1 MPTIGERVLKAWN
14 AFRNKDPTPVRQQD
28 IFAYSSAGSLR
39 PDRRRPTVG
48 SERSIIA
55 PLLNRIAVDAAA
67 VDIRHVKLDEY
78 QRYQEDVNDELNDI
92 LTLEAN
98 LDQSARDFKQD
109 IYASLL
115 DEGYI
120 AVCPIIADINPDTL
134 SVNKVQSARVGRITA
149 WYPKA
154 IDVELYNEDTGKR
167 ETIRFAKKLCV
178 ILQNPFYE
186 IMNAPNSLMMRLR
199 RKLALLDQI
208 DDKTASGKLDMIIQ
222 LPYATRHETQKA
234 RAEERRHDL
243 EVQLA
248 GSRYGIGYI
257 DASEKVIQLGRPLD
271 NNLQAQIDSLTKQLH
286 DQLGVSPEIL
296 NGAANEMTKLNY
308 NNNII
313 EPIVTTLTD
322 GITRKWL
329 TKTART
335 KGHAIL
341 SFHNPFRLVPVG
353 DVAELGDKLIRN
365 EILTPNEM
373 RGILGFKP
381 SDQEGADSLRNP
393 NMPTEMDGMQLPES
407 EVPEEGYVDETANP
421 EVPEETVEA
430 APAEESGE
438 LPENATIDDVIA
450 TMTEQQKAVM
460 NYLIDRAAEDR
471 TEVEE

>member
-1 MPTIGERVLKAWN
+1 MPTLSERIQKAWN
-14 AFRNKDPTPVRQQD
+14 AFRNRDPTPVKQQN
-28 IFAYSSAGSLR
+28 IFTYGSSGSLR
-39 PDRRRPTVG
+39 PDRRRFTIG
-48 SERSIIA
+48 TERSIIA
-55 PLLNRIAVDAAA
+55 PILNRIAVDAAA
-67 VDIRHVKLDEY
+67 VDIRHVQLDKY
-78 QRYQEDVNDELNDI
+78 KRYESDIEDELNDI

-109 IYASLL
+109 VYASLL

-120 AVCPIIADINPDTL
+120 AVCPIVADVNLDTL
-134 SVNKVQSARVGRITA
+134 SVNKVQSARVGRIVT
-149 WYPKA
+149 WYPKE

-167 ETIRFAKKLCV
+167 ETIRMAKKLCV

-222 LPYATRHETQKA
+222 LPYATRHETQKE
-234 RAEERRHDL
+234 RAEQRRHDL

-257 DASEKVIQLGRPLD
+257 DSSEKVIQLGRSLD
-271 NNLQAQIDSLTKQLH
+271 NNLQSQIDSLTKQLH

-296 NGAANEMTKLNY
+296 NGNANEMSKLNY

-313 EPIVTTLTD
+313 EPIVATLTD

-329 TKTART
+329 TKTARSR
-335 KGHAIL
+335 GHAIMA
-341 SFHNPFRLVPVG
+341 FHNPFRLVPVG

-381 SDQEGADSLRNP
+381 SKQEGADDLRNP
-393 NMPTEMDGMQLPES
+393 NMPTEMDGR
-407 EVPEEGYVDETANP
+407 NP
-421 EVPEETVEA
+421 EVSDVEA
-430 APAEESGE
+430 TETDEEQVEELPDDATIQDVLDTLNDQQRMVVEYLLNNSSEEESGE
-438 LPENATIDDVIA
+438 EIND
-450 TMTEQQKAVM
+450 E
-460 NYLIDRAAEDR
+460 
-471 TEVEE
+471 